1 MERVIGGNKLYT
13 DTDQFSSN
21 LGFIGGKKLYNTQ
34 IQINYQKLKNL
45 NVEKKNYK
53 LTRGNLHF

>member
-45 NVEKKNYK
+45 NVEKKTIN
-53 LTRGNLHF
+53 

>member
-21 LGFIGGKKLYNTQ
+21 LGLIGGNKLYITQ
-34 IQINYQKLKNL
+34 IQINYHLI
-45 NVEKKNYK
+45 
-53 LTRGNLHF
+53 